1 MNISAWAQIL
11 AIVRLEIWK
20 TFFSRRGLWIYLFAL
35 APVLLFTA
43 NSIYAPREQARLA
56 RIAESHPVAITN
68 LVAITRG
75 MSNSVVLASLGEP
88 YQRRNWN
95 HPLEGGRVNER
106 GFYRYTD
113 GKSDFT
119 FHINNGRVGFI
130 ERSDPETV
138 PDQLV
143 IFATIFRFYFLR
155 LAVFFGC
162 VGIFTNLF
170 RGEMLDKS
178 LHFYLLTP
186 VRREILLAGKYLAGL
201 LATVVIFTVSAAL
214 QWMAMLWQFNHDEAA
229 AYFAGPAAA
238 HLLPY
243 LGVTALACAAY
254 GSVFLCA
261 GLLFRNPIVPAA
273 VVLLWES
280 ANLFLPA
287 TLQKLG
293 IIYYLQSLCPL
304 AAAPDNSMPVP
315 LTLLISATPS
325 ASAPVALACLI
336 LLTAAVLVYSGIR
349 SRKLEINYSTD

>member
-1 MNISAWAQIL
+1 MNTSQWAQL
-11 AIVRLEIWK
+11 FAIIRLEIWK
-20 TFFSRRGLWIYLFAL
+20 TFFSRRSLWIYLFTL

-56 RIAESHPVAITN
+56 RIAEKHQVALAN
-68 LVAITRG
+68 LTAITRG
-75 MSNSVVLASLGEP
+75 MTNSVVLEQLGEP
-88 YQRRNWN
+88 YQQHTWR
-95 HPLEGGRVNER
+95 HPIEGGRVNER

-119 FHINNGRVGFI
+119 FHFNNGRVRGI
-130 ERSDPETV
+130 ERSDPETL
-138 PDQLV
+138 PQNFL

-201 LATVVIFTVSAAL
+201 LAAMVIFTASAAL
-214 QWMAMLWQFNHDEAA
+214 QWEALLWQFDHQTVAD
-229 AYFAGPAAA
+229 YFADPSSA
-238 HLLPY
+238 HLLSY
-243 LGVTALACAAY
+243 LGVTVLACAAY
-254 GSVFLCA
+254 GSIFLCA

-273 VVLLWES
+273 IILLWES

-293 IIYYLQSLCPL
+293 VIYYLQSLCPL
-304 AAAPDNSMPVP
+304 AAAPDSNMPVP
-315 LTLLISATPS
+315 LTRLISATTPAS
-325 ASAPVALACLI
+325 ASMALVVLI
-336 LLTAAVLVYSGIR
+336 LFTLGVLVFSGVR

>member
-1 MNISAWAQIL
+1 MNTSTWAQIL

-43 NSIYAPREQARLA
+43 NSIYAPREQARLTK
-56 RIAESHPVAITN
+56 IAEAHQVALTN
-68 LVAITRG
+68 LTAITRG
-75 MSNSVVLASLGEP
+75 MSNSVVLANLGEP
-88 YQRRNWN
+88 YQQRTWR
-95 HPLEGGRVNER
+95 HPLEGGRFNER

-119 FHINNGRVGFI
+119 FHFFNGRVRFI
-130 ERSDPETV
+130 ERSDPETLPQV
-138 PDQLV
+138 ILV
-143 IFATIFRFYFLR
+143 FATIFRFYFLR

-201 LATVVIFTVSAAL
+201 LATVVIFTASAAL
-214 QWMAMLWQFNHDEAA
+214 QWEAMLWQFPHDAVA
-229 AYFAGPAAA
+229 DYFAGPMAA

-243 LGVTALACAAY
+243 LGVTVLACAAY

-304 AAAPDNSMPVP
+304 AAAPDSSMPVP
-315 LTLLISATPS
+315 LTRLISSMPS
-325 ASAPVALACLI
+325 TTAPTALACL
-336 LLTAAVLVYSGIR
+336 VLFTLVVSAYSAIR
-349 SRKLEINYSTD
+349 SRTLEINYSTD

>member
-1 MNISAWAQIL
+1 MNTSQWAQIL

-43 NSIYAPREQARLA
+43 NSVYAPREQARLA
-56 RIAESHPVAITN
+56 RIAETHQVALTN

-75 MSNSVVLASLGEP
+75 MSNSVVLEQLGEP

-95 HPLEGGRVNER
+95 HPVEGGRVNER

-113 GKSDFT
+113 GRSDFT
-119 FHINNGRVGFI
+119 FHFNNGRVREI

-138 PDQLV
+138 PQQLL

-162 VGIFTNLF
+162 VGIFTSLF

-186 VRREILLAGKYLAGL
+186 VRREIRLAGKYLAGL
-201 LATVVIFTVSAAL
+201 LATIVIFTASATL
-214 QWMAMLWQFNHDEAA
+214 QWMAMLWQFNHDEVAG
-229 AYFAGPAAA
+229 YFSDPTAA

-243 LGVTALACAAY
+243 LGVTVLACATY

-261 GLLFRNPIVPAA
+261 GLLFRNPIVPATII
-273 VVLLWES
+273 LLWES

-287 TLQKLG
+287 ALQKMGL
-293 IIYYLQSLCPL
+293 IYYLQSLCPL

-315 LTLLISATPS
+315 LTLLISSTPS
-325 ASAPVALACLI
+325 ASVPMALVVLI
-336 LLTAAVLVYSGIR
+336 LFTLAVLVYSGVR
-349 SRKLEINYSTD
+349 SKRLEINYSTD

>member
-1 MNISAWAQIL
+1 MNTSQWAQVL
-11 AIVRLEIWK
+11 AIIRLEIWK

-43 NSIYAPREQARLA
+43 NSVYAPREQARLA
-56 RIAESHPVAITN
+56 RIAETHQVALTN

-75 MSNSVVLASLGEP
+75 MSNSVVLEQLGEP

-95 HPLEGGRVNER
+95 HPVEGGRVNER

-113 GKSDFT
+113 GRSDFT
-119 FHINNGRVGFI
+119 FHFNNGRVREI

-138 PDQLV
+138 PQQLL

-186 VRREILLAGKYLAGL
+186 VRREILLTGKYLAGL
-201 LATVVIFTVSAAL
+201 LATIVIFTASATL
-214 QWMAMLWQFNHDEAA
+214 QWMAMLWQFNHDEVAG
-229 AYFAGPAAA
+229 YFSDPTAA

-243 LGVTALACAAY
+243 LGVTVLACATY

-261 GLLFRNPIVPAA
+261 GLLFRNPIVPATII
-273 VVLLWES
+273 LLWES

-287 TLQKLG
+287 ALQKMGL
-293 IIYYLQSLCPL
+293 IYYLQSRCPL

-315 LTLLISATPS
+315 LTLLISSTPS
-325 ASAPVALACLI
+325 ASVPMALVVLI
-336 LLTAAVLVYSGIR
+336 LFTLAVLVYSGVR
-349 SRKLEINYSTD
+349 SKRLEINYSTD

>member
-1 MNISAWAQIL
+1 MNLSQWAQIL
-11 AIVRLEIWK
+11 AIIRLEIWK

-35 APVLLFTA
+35 APVLLFAA

-56 RIAESHPVAITN
+56 GIARSHPVALTT
-68 LVAITRG
+68 LLAITRG
-75 MSNSVVLASLGEP
+75 MSNNVVLEKLGEP
-88 YQRRNWN
+88 YHQHAWRHRAD
-95 HPLEGGRVNER
+95 HSQAFEHTV
-106 GFYRYTD
+106 YKYTD
-113 GKSDFT
+113 GKSDFA
-119 FHINNGRVGFI
+119 FYFFNGQLGRI

-138 PDQLV
+138 PQQLL

-186 VRREILLAGKYLAGL
+186 IRREILLAGKYLAGL
-201 LATVVIFTVSAAL
+201 LVTAVIFTASVTL
-214 QWMAMLWQFNHDEAA
+214 QWTTILWQFDHATAA
-229 AYFAGPAAA
+229 NYFAGPSVA

-243 LGVTALACAAY
+243 LGVTVLACAAY

-261 GLLFRNPIVPAA
+261 GLLFHNPVVPAA

-304 AAAPDNSMPVP
+304 AAAPDSAMPAP
-315 LTLLISATPS
+315 LTRLISSTPS
-325 ASAPVALACLI
+325 AFAPVALACLI
-336 LLTAAVLVYSGIR
+336 LFTLVVLAYSAIR
-349 SRKLEINYSTD
+349 SRKLEINYSTE

>member
-1 MNISAWAQIL
+1 MNTSQWAQL
-11 AIVRLEIWK
+11 FAIVRLEIWK

-35 APVLLFTA
+35 APVLLFVA

-56 RIAESHPVAITN
+56 RIAETHSAPLADLT
-68 LVAITRG
+68 AITRG
-75 MSNSVVLASLGEP
+75 MSNSVILAKLGEP
-88 YQRRNWN
+88 YRQRTWR
-95 HPLEGGRVNER
+95 HPLEGGSFNER
-106 GFYRYTD
+106 GSYRYTD
-113 GKSDFT
+113 GKSDFI
-119 FHINNGRVGFI
+119 FRFNNGRVREI
-130 ERSDPETV
+130 ERSDPQTLAG
-138 PDQLV
+138 DLL

-186 VRREILLAGKYLAGL
+186 VRREILLAGKFLAGL
-201 LATVVIFTVSAAL
+201 LATTVIFTASAAL
-214 QWMAMLWQFNHDEAA
+214 QWAAMLWQFGHQAVAD
-229 AYFAGPAAA
+229 YFAGPSAA

-243 LGVTALACAAY
+243 LGVTMLACAAY

-261 GLLFRNPIVPAA
+261 GILFRNPIVPAA

-304 AAAPDNSMPVP
+304 AAAPDSSMPVP
-315 LTLLISATPS
+315 LTLLISATTS
-325 ASAPVALACLI
+325 AAAPVALACLI
-336 LLTAAVLVYSGIR
+336 CFTLAVLALSAVR

>member
-1 MNISAWAQIL
+1 M
-11 AIVRLEIWK
+11 
-20 TFFSRRGLWIYLFAL
+20 
-35 APVLLFTA
+35 
-43 NSIYAPREQARLA
+43 
-56 RIAESHPVAITN
+56 
-68 LVAITRG
+68 
-75 MSNSVVLASLGEP
+75 
-88 YQRRNWN
+88 
-95 HPLEGGRVNER
+95 NER

-119 FHINNGRVGFI
+119 FHFFNGRVGFV

-138 PDQLV
+138 PQQLL

-162 VGIFTNLF
+162 GGIFTNLF

-186 VRREILLAGKYLAGL
+186 VRREILLTGKYFAGL
-201 LATVVIFTVSAAL
+201 LATVVIFTISVVL
-214 QWMAMLWQFNHDEAA
+214 QWTAMLWQFNHNEVAD
-229 AYFAGPAAA
+229 YFAGPSAA

-243 LGVTALACAAY
+243 LGVSMLACAAY

-280 ANLFLPA
+280 ANLYLPA

-293 IIYYLQSLCPL
+293 VIYYLQSLCPL
-304 AAAPDNSMPVP
+304 AAAPDSSIPVP

-325 ASAPVALACLI
+325 STVPVALGCLI
-336 LLTAAVLVYSGIR
+336 FFTVTILVYSGVR
-349 SRKLEINYSTD
+349 ARKLEINYSTD

>member
-1 MNISAWAQIL
+1 MNTSPWAQVA
-11 AIVRLEIWK
+11 AIIRLEIWK

-35 APVLLFTA
+35 APVLLFAA

-56 RIAESHPVAITN
+56 RIAEGHPLTLTN
-68 LVAITRG
+68 LTAITRG
-75 MSNSVVLASLGEP
+75 MSNSVVIGQLGEP
-88 YQRRNWN
+88 YQQRTWR
-95 HPLEGGRVNER
+95 HRIEGGRVNER

-113 GKSDFT
+113 GRSDFT
-119 FHINNGRVGFI
+119 FHFSNGRVRFI

-138 PDQLV
+138 RQQLL
-143 IFATIFRFYFLR
+143 IFATEFRFYFLR

-162 VGIFTNLF
+162 VGIFTNLI

-186 VRREILLAGKYLAGL
+186 VRREFLLAGKYLAGL
-201 LATVVIFTVSAAL
+201 LATVVIFTASAAL
-214 QWMAMLWQFNHDEAA
+214 QWKAMLWQFDHQAVA
-229 AYFAGPAAA
+229 VYFASPSAA

-243 LGVTALACAAY
+243 LGVTGLACPAY

-293 IIYYLQSLCPL
+293 VIYYLQSLCPL
-304 AAAPDNSMPVP
+304 AATPDSSMPVP

-325 ASAPVALACLI
+325 ESAPVALACLI
-336 LLTAAVLVYSGIR
+336 LFTLAVLVFSGIR

>member
-1 MNISAWAQIL
+1 MNTSQFAQLFAVI
-11 AIVRLEIWK
+11 RLEIWK
-20 TFFSRRGLWIYLFAL
+20 TLFSKRNLWVYLFAL
-35 APVLLFTA
+35 APVLLFAA
-43 NSIYAPREQARLA
+43 NSIYTPREQARLA
-56 RIAESHPVAITN
+56 KIAESHPASLADLTS
-68 LVAITRG
+68 ITRG
-75 MSNSVVLASLGEP
+75 MSNSVVVAKLGEP
-88 YQRRNWN
+88 YHQRIWR
-95 HPLEGGRVNER
+95 HPLENGRVNER

-119 FHINNGRVGFI
+119 FHFNNGRVRFI
-130 ERSDPETV
+130 ERDDPLTLSQV
-138 PDQLV
+138 VLV
-143 IFATIFRFYFLR
+143 FATIFRFYFLR

-162 VGIFTNLF
+162 VGVFTNLF

-186 VRREILLAGKYLAGL
+186 IRREMLLAGKFLAGL
-201 LATVVIFTVSAAL
+201 LATIVIFTVSVAL
-214 QWMAMLWQFNHDEAA
+214 QWEAMLWQFPHDALA
-229 AYFAGPAAA
+229 DYFAGPAAA

-304 AAAPDNSMPVP
+304 AAAPDSSLPVP
-315 LTLLISATPS
+315 LTRLISSIPS
-325 ASAPVALACLI
+325 ASAPVALCCL
-336 LLTAAVLVYSGIR
+336 LLFTLAVLAYSGFK

>member
-1 MNISAWAQIL
+1 MNTSLWAQIL
-11 AIVRLEIWK
+11 AIIRLEIWK

-56 RIAESHPVAITN
+56 RIAESHPASLADLT
-68 LVAITRG
+68 AITRG
-75 MSNSVVLASLGEP
+75 MSNSVVVAKLGEP
-88 YQRRNWN
+88 YEQHVWRHRADR
-95 HPLEGGRVNER
+95 GRFFEHDI
-106 GFYRYTD
+106 YRYTD

-119 FHINNGRVGFI
+119 FHFFNGILRRI
-130 ERSDPETV
+130 ERSEPQTLPENL
-138 PDQLV
+138 LV
-143 IFATIFRFYFLR
+143 FATIFRFYFLR

-186 VRREILLAGKYLAGL
+186 VRREVLLAGKFLAGL
-201 LATVVIFTVSAAL
+201 LAVVVIFTASVAL
-214 QWMAMLWQFNHDEAA
+214 QWEAMLWQFPHDAVA

-238 HLLPY
+238 HPPTY
-243 LGVTALACAAY
+243 LGVTTLACAAY

-304 AAAPDNSMPVP
+304 AAAPDSSMPAA
-315 LTLLISATPS
+315 LTLLISSAPA
-325 ASAPVALACLI
+325 ASAPVALICLI
-336 LLTAAVLVYSGIR
+336 LFTLAVLAYSAVR
-349 SRKLEINYSTD
+349 ARKLEINYSTD

>member
-1 MNISAWAQIL
+1 MNTSQWAQIL

-43 NSIYAPREQARLA
+43 NSVYAPREQARLA
-56 RIAESHPVAITN
+56 RIAETHQVALTN

-75 MSNSVVLASLGEP
+75 MSNSVVLEQLGEP

-95 HPLEGGRVNER
+95 HPVEGGRVNER

-113 GKSDFT
+113 GRSDFT
-119 FHINNGRVGFI
+119 FHFNNGRVREI

-138 PDQLV
+138 PQQLL

-186 VRREILLAGKYLAGL
+186 VRREIRLAGKYLAGL
-201 LATVVIFTVSAAL
+201 LATIVIFTASATL
-214 QWMAMLWQFNHDEAA
+214 QWMAMLWQFNHDEVAG
-229 AYFAGPAAA
+229 YFSDPTAA

-243 LGVTALACAAY
+243 LGVTVLACATY

-261 GLLFRNPIVPAA
+261 GLLFRNPIVPATII
-273 VVLLWES
+273 LLWES

-287 TLQKLG
+287 ALQKMGL
-293 IIYYLQSLCPL
+293 IYYLQSRCPL

-315 LTLLISATPS
+315 LTLLISSTPS
-325 ASAPVALACLI
+325 ASVPMALVVLI
-336 LLTAAVLVYSGIR
+336 LFTLAVLVYSGVR
-349 SRKLEINYSTD
+349 SKRLEINYSTD

>member
-1 MNISAWAQIL
+1 MNTSQWAQIL

-43 NSIYAPREQARLA
+43 NSVYAPREQARLA
-56 RIAESHPVAITN
+56 RIAETHQVALTN

-75 MSNSVVLASLGEP
+75 MSNSVVLEQLGEP

-95 HPLEGGRVNER
+95 HPVEGGRVNER

-113 GKSDFT
+113 GRSDFT
-119 FHINNGRVGFI
+119 FHFNNGRVREI

-138 PDQLV
+138 PQQLL

-186 VRREILLAGKYLAGL
+186 VRREIRLAGKYLAGL
-201 LATVVIFTVSAAL
+201 LATIVIFTASATL
-214 QWMAMLWQFNHDEAA
+214 QWMAMLWQFNHDEVAG
-229 AYFAGPAAA
+229 YFSDPTAA

-243 LGVTALACAAY
+243 LGVTVLACATY

-261 GLLFRNPIVPAA
+261 GLLFRNPIVPATII
-273 VVLLWES
+273 LLWES

-287 TLQKLG
+287 ALQKMGL
-293 IIYYLQSLCPL
+293 IYYLQSLCPL

-315 LTLLISATPS
+315 LTLLISSTPS
-325 ASAPVALACLI
+325 ASVPMALVVLI
-336 LLTAAVLVYSGIR
+336 LFTLAVLVYSGVR
-349 SRKLEINYSTD
+349 SKRLEINYSTD

>member
-1 MNISAWAQIL
+1 MNTSQWAQVL
-11 AIVRLEIWK
+11 AIIRLEIWK
-20 TFFSRRGLWIYLFAL
+20 TFFSRRGLWIYLFAV

-43 NSIYAPREQARLA
+43 NSVYAPREQARLA
-56 RIAESHPVAITN
+56 RIAESHPVALTN

-75 MSNSVVLASLGEP
+75 MSNSVVLAQLGTP
-88 YQRRNWN
+88 YQQRIWR
-95 HPLEGGRVNER
+95 HRIEGGRVNER

-119 FHINNGRVGFI
+119 FHVYNGRVGFI
-130 ERSDPETV
+130 ERSDPKTV
-138 PDQLV
+138 PQQLL

-186 VRREILLAGKYLAGL
+186 VRREILLTGKYLAGL
-201 LATVVIFTVSAAL
+201 LATIVIFTASAAL
-214 QWMAMLWQFNHDEAA
+214 QWTAILWQFDHQAVAD
-229 AYFAGPAAA
+229 YFAGPAAA

-293 IIYYLQSLCPL
+293 VIYYLQSLCPI
-304 AAAPDNSMPVP
+304 AAAPDSSMPVP

-336 LLTAAVLVYSGIR
+336 LFTAIVLLFSGIR
-349 SRKLEINYSTD
+349 SKRLEINYSTD

>member
-1 MNISAWAQIL
+1 MSTSVWAQVL

-56 RIAESHPVAITN
+56 RIAETHQAALTN
-68 LVAITRG
+68 LTAITRG
-75 MSNSVVLASLGEP
+75 MTNSVVLANLGEP
-88 YQRRNWN
+88 YQQRAWR
-95 HPLEGGRVNER
+95 HPIEGGHFNER

-119 FHINNGRVGFI
+119 FHFNNGRVRFI
-130 ERSDPETV
+130 ERSDPETLPQV
-138 PDQLV
+138 ILV
-143 IFATIFRFYFLR
+143 FATIFRFYFLR

-201 LATVVIFTVSAAL
+201 LATIVIFTASAAL
-214 QWMAMLWQFNHDEAA
+214 QWEAMLWQFDHQTIAD
-229 AYFAGPAAA
+229 YFSNPTAA

-254 GSVFLCA
+254 GSVFFCA
-261 GLLFRNPIVPAA
+261 GILFRNPIVPAA

-287 TLQKLG
+287 SLQKLG
-293 IIYYLQSLCPL
+293 VIYYLQSLCPL
-304 AAAPDNSMPVP
+304 AAAPDSNMPVP
-315 LTLLISATPS
+315 LTRLISATPS
-325 ASAPVALACLI
+325 ASASVALTSLV
-336 LLTAAVLVYSGIR
+336 LFTLAVLVFSGIR

>member
-1 MNISAWAQIL
+1 MNTSQWVQIF
-11 AIVRLEIWK
+11 AIIRLEIRK
-20 TFFSRRGLWIYLFAL
+20 TFFSRRSLWIYLFAL

-56 RIAESHPVAITN
+56 RIAESHPAALTN
-68 LVAITRG
+68 LTAITRG
-75 MSNSVVLASLGEP
+75 MTNSVVLEKLGEP
-88 YQRRNWN
+88 YHQHIWR
-95 HPLEGGRVNER
+95 HPVEGGRVNER

-119 FHINNGRVGFI
+119 FHFSNGRVRGI
-130 ERSDPETV
+130 ERSDPETL
-138 PDQLV
+138 PQNLL

-186 VRREILLAGKYLAGL
+186 VRREILLAGKYVAGL
-201 LATVVIFTVSAAL
+201 LAAVVIFTASVAMQWEAL
-214 QWMAMLWQFNHDEAA
+214 LCQFDHQTVA
-229 AYFAGPAAA
+229 AYFADPAAA
-238 HLLPY
+238 HLLSY
-243 LGVTALACAAY
+243 LGVTALACAVY

-273 VVLLWES
+273 VILLWES

-293 IIYYLQSLCPL
+293 VIYYLQSLCPL
-304 AAAPDNSMPVP
+304 AAAPDSNMPVP
-315 LTLLISATPS
+315 LTRLISAMPS
-325 ASAPVALACLI
+325 ASVPVALACLI
-336 LLTAAVLVYSGIR
+336 LFTLAVLVYSGFR
-349 SRKLEINYSTD
+349 ARKLEINYSTD

>member
-1 MNISAWAQIL
+1 MNTSQWAQL
-11 AIVRLEIWK
+11 FAIIRLELWK

-56 RIAESHPVAITN
+56 RIAESHSVALAN
-68 LVAITRG
+68 LTVITRG
-75 MSNSVVLASLGEP
+75 MSNNIVLENLGEP
-88 YQRRNWN
+88 YQQRTWR
-95 HPLEGGRVNER
+95 HPIEGGRVNER

-119 FHINNGRVGFI
+119 FHFFNGRVRGI
-130 ERSDPETV
+130 ERSDPETL
-138 PDQLV
+138 PQNLL

-186 VRREILLAGKYLAGL
+186 VRREVLLAGKYLAGL
-201 LATVVIFTVSAAL
+201 LATAVIFTASAAL
-214 QWMAMLWQFNHDEAA
+214 QWEALLWQFDHQTVA
-229 AYFAGPAAA
+229 AYFANPASA
-238 HLLPY
+238 HLWSY
-243 LGVTALACAAY
+243 LGVTTLACAAY
-254 GSVFLCA
+254 GSIFLCA

-304 AAAPDNSMPVP
+304 VAAPDSSMPVP
-315 LTLLISATPS
+315 LTMLISATPS
-325 ASAPVALACLI
+325 SPASVALASLI
-336 LLTAAVLVYSGIR
+336 LFTLAVLAFSAIR

>member
-1 MNISAWAQIL
+1 MNTSQWAQL
-11 AIVRLEIWK
+11 FAIVRLEIWK
-20 TFFSRRGLWIYLFAL
+20 TFFSRRSLWIYLFAL

-56 RIAESHPVAITN
+56 RIAESHPVALTN
-68 LVAITRG
+68 LTTITRG
-75 MSNSVVLASLGEP
+75 MSNNVVVEKLGEP
-88 YQRRNWN
+88 YQQHTWHHRAD
-95 HPLEGGRVNER
+95 HGRMFEHAV
-106 GFYRYTD
+106 YKYTD
-113 GKSDFT
+113 GKIDFT
-119 FHINNGRVGFI
+119 FHFFNGILRRI
-130 ERSDPETV
+130 ERSEPETL
-138 PDQLV
+138 PQNLL

-186 VRREILLAGKYLAGL
+186 VRREVLLAGKYLAGL
-201 LATVVIFTVSAAL
+201 LATMVIFTASAAL
-214 QWMAMLWQFNHDEAA
+214 QWEALLWQFNHRTVAD
-229 AYFAGPAAA
+229 YFAGPAAA

-243 LGVTALACAAY
+243 LGVTVLACAVY

-293 IIYYLQSLCPL
+293 VIYYLQSLCPL
-304 AAAPDNSMPVP
+304 AAAPDSNMPVP
-315 LTLLISATPS
+315 LTRLISATTPV
-325 ASAPVALACLI
+325 SAPVALACLVI
-336 LLTAAVLVYSGIR
+336 FTLAVLVFSAIR

>member
-1 MNISAWAQIL
+1 MNSSHCAQIL
-11 AIVRLEIWK
+11 AIIRLEIWK
-20 TFFSRRGLWIYLFAL
+20 TFFSRRGAWIYLFAL
-35 APVLLFTA
+35 APVLLFAA

-56 RIAESHPVAITN
+56 GIAGSHPVTLTN
-68 LVAITRG
+68 LLAITRG
-75 MSNSVVLASLGEP
+75 MSNNVVVEKLGEP
-88 YQRRNWN
+88 YHQHVWRHRADR
-95 HPLEGGRVNER
+95 GRE
-106 GFYRYTD
+106 FEHAMYKYTD

-119 FHINNGRVGFI
+119 FFFFNGQLGRI

-138 PDQLV
+138 PQQLL

-201 LATVVIFTVSAAL
+201 LATVIIFTASVAL
-214 QWMAMLWQFNHDEAA
+214 QWMAVLWQFDHATAA
-229 AYFAGPAAA
+229 NYFAGPAA

-243 LGVTALACAAY
+243 LGVTGLACAAY

-261 GLLFRNPIVPAA
+261 GLIFRNPVVPAA

-304 AAAPDNSMPVP
+304 AAAPDSSMPVP
-315 LTLLISATPS
+315 LTRLISSTPS
-325 ASAPVALACLI
+325 AFAPVALACL
-336 LLTAAVLVYSGIR
+336 LLFTLVVLVYSAIR

>member
-1 MNISAWAQIL
+1 MNPSAWPQFL
-11 AIVRLEIWK
+11 AIIRLEIWK
-20 TFFSRRGLWIYLFAL
+20 TFFSRRGLWIYLFAF

-56 RIAESHPVAITN
+56 HIAKLYPVSSADLDSITQ
-68 LVAITRG
+68 G
-75 MSNSVVLASLGEP
+75 MSDSVVVAKLGEP
-88 YQRRNWN
+88 YQK
-95 HPLEGGRVNER
+95 RVWHHRAGHDRVFEHAR
-106 GFYRYTD
+106 YKYTD

-119 FHINNGRVGFI
+119 FWFFNGRLRHI
-130 ERSDPETV
+130 EHSHPQTL
-138 PDQLV
+138 PQNLLV
-143 IFATIFRFYFLR
+143 FATIFRFYFLR

-162 VGIFTNLF
+162 VGIFMNLF

-186 VRREILLAGKYLAGL
+186 VRRELLLAGKYVAGL
-201 LATVVIFTVSAAL
+201 LAAIVIFAVSVAL
-214 QWMAMLWQFNHDEAA
+214 QWEALLWQFPHTAVA
-229 AYFAGPAAA
+229 GYFAGPTAA

-261 GLLFRNPIVPAA
+261 GILFRNPIVPAA

-304 AAAPDNSMPVP
+304 AAAPDSNMPLP
-315 LTLLISATPS
+315 LTRLISATTS
-325 ASAPVALACLI
+325 ASAPVALTCLV
-336 LLTAAVLVYSGIR
+336 LFTLVVLVFSAVR

>member
-1 MNISAWAQIL
+1 MNTSPLGQIL
-11 AIVRLEIWK
+11 AIMRLEIWK

-35 APVLLFTA
+35 APVLLFAA

-56 RIAESHPVAITN
+56 RIAESHPVALTN
-68 LVAITRG
+68 LTAVTRG
-75 MSNSVVLASLGEP
+75 MSNSVVVAKLGEP
-88 YQRRNWN
+88 YWQHTWRHRADR
-95 HPLEGGRVNER
+95 GRVFEHTVA
-106 GFYRYTD
+106 RYTD

-119 FHINNGRVGFI
+119 FHFFNGILRRI
-130 ERSDPETV
+130 ERSDPQTLSENL
-138 PDQLV
+138 LV
-143 IFATIFRFYFLR
+143 FATIFRFYFLR

-162 VGIFTNLF
+162 VGIFVNLF

-201 LATVVIFTVSAAL
+201 IATVVIFAASVAL
-214 QWMAMLWQFNHDEAA
+214 QWAAMLWQFPHAA
-229 AYFAGPAAA
+229 VAGYFAGPAAA

-243 LGVTALACAAY
+243 LGVTVLACAAY

-261 GLLFRNPIVPAA
+261 GILFRNPIVPAA

-293 IIYYLQSLCPL
+293 IIFYLQSLCPL
-304 AAAPDNSMPVP
+304 AAAPDSSMPAP
-315 LTLLISATPS
+315 LKLLISATPS
-325 ASAPVALACLI
+325 ASVPAALACLV
-336 LLTAAVLVYSGIR
+336 LFTLAVLVYSAAR

>member
-1 MNISAWAQIL
+1 MNTSPLAQIL

-56 RIAESHPVAITN
+56 RIAESHPITLTN
-68 LVAITRG
+68 LTAITRG
-75 MSNSVVLASLGEP
+75 MSNNIVVEQLGQP
-88 YQRRNWN
+88 YQQRIWR
-95 HPLEGGRVNER
+95 HRIEGGRVNER

-119 FHINNGRVGFI
+119 FHFFNGRVRFI
-130 ERSDPETV
+130 ERSDPATV
-138 PDQLV
+138 PQQLL

-186 VRREILLAGKYLAGL
+186 VLREILLAGKYLAGL
-201 LATVVIFTVSAAL
+201 LATIVIFTVSVAL
-214 QWMAMLWQFNHDEAA
+214 QWTAMFWQFNHDEVA
-229 AYFAGPAAA
+229 AYFAGASAA

-293 IIYYLQSLCPL
+293 VIYYLQSLCPL
-304 AAAPDNSMPVP
+304 AAAPDNSMSVP

-325 ASAPVALACLI
+325 ASVPVALACLI
-336 LLTAAVLVYSGIR
+336 LFTAAMLVYSCLR

>member
-1 MNISAWAQIL
+1 MNTSQWAQIL

-56 RIAESHPVAITN
+56 RIAETHQVALTN
-68 LVAITRG
+68 LTAVTRG
-75 MSNSVVLASLGEP
+75 MSNSVVLAKLGEP
-88 YQRRNWN
+88 YRQRNWQ
-95 HPLEGGRVNER
+95 HPLEGGHFNER

-119 FHINNGRVGFI
+119 FRFNNGRVREI
-130 ERSDPETV
+130 ERSDPQTLA
-138 PDQLV
+138 DNLLV
-143 IFATIFRFYFLR
+143 FATIFRFYFLR

-201 LATVVIFTVSAAL
+201 LATVIIFTASAAL
-214 QWMAMLWQFNHDEAA
+214 QWTAMLWQFDHATVAD
-229 AYFAGPAAA
+229 YFAGPAAA

-261 GLLFRNPIVPAA
+261 GILFRNPIVPAA

-293 IIYYLQSLCPL
+293 VIYYLQSLCPL
-304 AAAPDNSMPVP
+304 AAAPDSSMPVP

-325 ASAPVALACLI
+325 ASAPVALVVLI
-336 LLTAAVLVYSGIR
+336 LFTLAVFVFSAFR
-349 SRKLEINYSTD
+349 SRQIEINYSTD

>member
-1 MNISAWAQIL
+1 MNTSQWAQIL

-56 RIAESHPVAITN
+56 RIAETHQVALTN
-68 LVAITRG
+68 LTAVTRG
-75 MSNSVVLASLGEP
+75 MSNSVVLAKLGEP
-88 YQRRNWN
+88 YRQRNWQ
-95 HPLEGGRVNER
+95 HPLEGGHFNER

-119 FHINNGRVGFI
+119 FRFNNGRVREI
-130 ERSDPETV
+130 ERSDPQTLA
-138 PDQLV
+138 DNLLV
-143 IFATIFRFYFLR
+143 FATIFRFYFLR

-186 VRREILLAGKYLAGL
+186 VRREILLAGKFLAGL
-201 LATVVIFTVSAAL
+201 LATVVIFTASAAL
-214 QWMAMLWQFNHDEAA
+214 QWVAMLWQFDHQTMAD
-229 AYFAGPAAA
+229 YFSNPTAA

-243 LGVTALACAAY
+243 LGVTALACATY
-254 GSVFLCA
+254 GSMFLCA
-261 GLLFRNPIVPAA
+261 GILFRNPIVPAS

-304 AAAPDNSMPVP
+304 AAAPDSSMPVP

-325 ASAPVALACLI
+325 ASASVALTSLV
-336 LLTAAVLVYSGIR
+336 LFTLAVLVFSGIW